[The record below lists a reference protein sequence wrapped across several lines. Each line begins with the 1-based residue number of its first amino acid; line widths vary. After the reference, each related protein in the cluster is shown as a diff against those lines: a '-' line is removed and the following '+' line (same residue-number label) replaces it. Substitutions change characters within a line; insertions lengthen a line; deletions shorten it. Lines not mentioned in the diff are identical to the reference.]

1 MVTSRLQPGTKS
13 RPAPEAWL
21 PLGFVVVALILLLG
35 TPLVVSYRVRQVRN
49 NLSDVADEARLVVSE
64 FQAGFAAELARSRE
78 SSRPNALPDSI
89 RSDAARI
96 ERQQRGELDSLVGR
110 LGGEALERF
119 IALRTAEE
127 RWRATNQSPQGAA
140 VRDDGRDVLSSAA
153 ALDRYLFTISTQA
166 RAQVRGLE
174 RVNVYSAVALAPVAL
189 IAVGIVFMLDRRMRA
204 FAHEAD
210 DRAEK
215 LKRSVEQR
223 ATLIRG
229 VTHDIK
235 NPLGAAS
242 GYAELLEDGVAG
254 PMTLQQTEM
263 VRRFKRLVAT
273 ALQTV
278 AELVDLARVDVG
290 DLSIDR
296 HETDI
301 VAIVRGVVDD
311 YQASSAQKGLALTLE
326 VPGEAI
332 VITTDP
338 AGVRHV
344 LENLV
349 SNAIKYTPEGGA
361 ISVAVSV
368 ARAEEIAAPL
378 IRVGV
383 RDNGPGIPMAFR
395 DRVFDEFFRVPSTES
410 DAPGSGLG
418 LAISRRI
425 ARQLGGDVTLG
436 DAPGHGSVFT
446 LSLPMD
452 RSTAEASRRR

>member
-1 MVTSRLQPGTKS
+1 MVTSSPPPGTKF
-13 RPAPEAWL
+13 RPAPQAWL

-35 TPLVVSYRVRQVRN
+35 TPLVVSYRVHQVRS

-64 FQAGFAAELARSRE
+64 FQAGFAAELARSH
-78 SSRPNALPDSI
+78 SSRPDAPPDSI

-96 ERQQRGELDSLVGR
+96 ERQQRSELDSLVGR

-127 RWRATNQSPQGAA
+127 RWRGTNQTSHAPAL
-140 VRDDGRDVLSSAA
+140 RDDGRNVLSSAQ
-153 ALDRYLFTISTQA
+153 ALDQYLFTISIQA
-166 RAQVRGLE
+166 RAQVRRLE
-174 RVNVYSAVALAPVAL
+174 RVNVYSALVLAPVAL

-215 LKRSVEQR
+215 LKRSTEQR

-254 PMTLQQTEM
+254 PMTTQQTEM

-290 DLSIDR
+290 ELSVDR
-296 HETDI
+296 RETDI
-301 VAIVRGVVDD
+301 LAVVRGVVDD
-311 YQASSAQKGLALTLE
+311 YQASAAQKRLALTLDT
-326 VPGEAI
+326 PGEP
-332 VITTDP
+332 VVVTTDP

-344 LENLV
+344 LENLL
-349 SNAIKYTPEGGA
+349 SNAIKYTPEKGA
-361 ISVAVSV
+361 ISVAVS
-368 ARAEEIAAPL
+368 IASAADVNAPL
-378 IRVGV
+378 IRIGV

-418 LAISRRI
+418 LAISRRT
-425 ARQLGGDVTLG
+425 ARLLGGDVTLG

-446 LSLPMD
+446 LLLPIA
-452 RSTAEASRRR
+452 RSEAE